1 MTFNRIWVIARG
13 VIMANIIPE
22 EERRKIKEK
31 LVNLGFDLLRKGGIK
46 AVNIDV
52 LTEQC
57 YIAKGTFYNLFPSKT
72 EFLYAIMRRK
82 REQTREKLK
91 DFLSDNGQLSRQ
103 GLYDYLQWLCAENP
117 NIFSYLNEQE
127 TRWLISKWP
136 TEYLENENNDEKTA
150 LGIISYL
157 ESPNPIP
164 DWQLFCNL
172 LKLAAWTLNSREF
185 LIAEA
190 YQHTIDILLN
200 NACDCICK
208 I

>member
-1 MTFNRIWVIARG
+1 
-13 VIMANIIPE
+13 MANIIPE

-103 GLYDYLQWLCAENP
+103 GLYDYLQ
-117 NIFSYLNEQE
+117 
-127 TRWLISKWP
+127 
-136 TEYLENENNDEKTA
+136 
-150 LGIISYL
+150 
-157 ESPNPIP
+157 
-164 DWQLFCNL
+164 
-172 LKLAAWTLNSREF
+172 
-185 LIAEA
+185 
-190 YQHTIDILLN
+190 
-200 NACDCICK
+200 
-208 I
+208 